1 MEELEARSHRESE
14 DRADIC
20 IIGAGI
26 IGLHNAIQ
34 YAKRG
39 FSVVIID
46 ELTTRSVSR
55 YKVGESLFGATN
67 SFFRTVSDLDEA
79 ISGSFIKRGVW
90 FAYGMEGKE
99 QFGPDVAEWGF
110 QGALPQRWI
119 DRISDPGFAR
129 VMFED
134 AQIVRPEI
142 EAVMR
147 ERLGKFENV
156 TFNDRGLVRDVRF
169 GPGEADHEVD
179 WSSRDS
185 GASGTVRARWVVDCS
200 GRKRFLVN
208 RLGHDVPLDDGFTTS
223 AAWGQFESAFD
234 PSDDRWDFV
243 LGKDEVIRRDLDTV
257 HLWGDGYWIW
267 IIRLAGDR
275 VSIGVSYDR
284 SRPDHQGSA
293 REVFWRIIGRY
304 PLLEF
309 VKGATTLD
317 FSAYKSVQYISDT
330 YVSADRY
337 AISGDAASIIDAY
350 YSQGMSLSAVYSW
363 HAANIVERH
372 LRDGVMDRGYIDHI
386 NRAAKADWLIMR
398 GMVKYKY
405 SPAIA
410 DSRFF
415 ILDHVVDYLVFA
427 AFLPARFRTAQWLY
441 QTGGYSSRETDP
453 LKASR
458 RKLERRLSLSQSA
471 PWGRLNPVTVAKI
484 IDRRRAGLAKRAQ
497 WRLDNGVRLRA
508 ATGVMRPDAAVP
520 ALWRLPYVNRMRN
533 PNLSPKAFKEP
544 AFLSPDLSGKL
555 PPGLGIFGTI
565 LTPMVAA
572 ALAFD
577 VGTTFLRR
585 GTRAVTRPFRGRG
598 SRA

>member
-1 MEELEARSHRESE
+1 VEEFESRPPTESDARV
-14 DRADIC
+14 DVC
-20 IIGAGI
+20 VIGAGI

-39 FSVVIID
+39 FSVAIID
-46 ELTTRSVSR
+46 ELTARSNSR

-67 SFFRTVSDLDEA
+67 SFFRTVADLDEA

-110 QGALPQRWI
+110 QGALPQRWTE
-119 DRISDPGFAR
+119 RISDPGFAR

-156 TFNDRGLVRDVRF
+156 AFNDKGLVDGVRF
-169 GPGEADHEVD
+169 GEGEADHVVA

-185 GASGTVRARWVVDCS
+185 SLSGTVNARWVVDCS

-234 PSDDRWDFV
+234 PADDRWDFV

-284 SRPDHQGSA
+284 SRPDLQGNS
-293 REVFWRIIGRY
+293 REVFWRIIERY
-304 PLLEF
+304 PLLDF
-309 VKGATTLD
+309 VKDATMLD

-386 NRAAKADWLIMR
+386 NRAARADWMIMR

-405 SPAIA
+405 SKAIA

-441 QTGGYSSRETDP
+441 RTGGYSSKETDE
-453 LKASR
+453 LKGAR
-458 RKLERRLSLSQSA
+458 AKLERRLSLSQSA
-471 PWGRLNPVTVAKI
+471 PWNRMDPIKVANA
-484 IDRRRAGLAKRAQ
+484 IDRARAGLARRAQ
-497 WRLDNGVRLRA
+497 WRLDHGVRMRA

-520 ALWRLPYVNRMRN
+520 AVWRLPYINRMRT
-533 PNLSPKAFKEP
+533 PNVSPSAFKEP

-565 LTPMVAA
+565 LAPMVVVT
-572 ALAFD
+572 LAFD
-577 VGTTFLRR
+577 IADTFARR
-585 GTRAVTRPFRGRG
+585 TARAVTRPFR
-598 SRA
+598 SR